1 MGGMRRVNTIAALLT
16 LTIVPVAA
24 ALAWVTPAA
33 SPMSVAAAK
42 PPATVVSLEPL
53 GVAAAEREPL
63 LPPSG
68 MLMLVGSGL
77 LGLAFILGGTR
88 KT

>member
-1 MGGMRRVNTIAALLT
+1 MGGMRRVITIAALLT

-24 ALAWVTPAA
+24 ALSWVTPAA
-33 SPMSVAAAK
+33 SPVSVAVAK
-42 PPATVVSLEPL
+42 APATVVSLEPL

-77 LGLAFILGGTR
+77 LGLAFILNATT

>member
-1 MGGMRRVNTIAALLT
+1 MRRVITIAALLT

-24 ALAWVTPAA
+24 ALSWVTVAA
-33 SPMSVAAAK
+33 SPMPAASAE
-42 PPATVVSLEPL
+42 PVTAVRLESLGE
-53 GVAAAEREPL
+53 AAVTRQPV

-77 LGLAFILGGTR
+77 LGLAFILGATT